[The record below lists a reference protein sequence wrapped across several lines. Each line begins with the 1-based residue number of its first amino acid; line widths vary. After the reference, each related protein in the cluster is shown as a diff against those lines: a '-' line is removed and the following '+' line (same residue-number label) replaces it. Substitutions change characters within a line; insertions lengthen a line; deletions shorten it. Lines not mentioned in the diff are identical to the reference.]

1 MELRYWVANSSH
13 MSVIRLDG
21 DSLVIELLEH
31 SRCGH
36 TAELRLADAAGMYDV
51 CQDAQDYVHIVYLN
65 RHRQLMHARVHPD
78 QEGLQTSKLPGEYAG
93 LAGLKLTRCS
103 NRLHLLLQYASRA
116 EHAALTGIHWSEP
129 AVMAE
134 ADRVIAMQWLTN
146 EQPLSAFGLLMRQ
159 GRLLLCRWNYDSASG
174 SWKAAGEG
182 MNLPLA
188 DAGAPSRLVRLPA
201 GAVPEP
207 ERPRCLLVRLLAGQL
222 AFAIYESEA
231 DGSWHAIA
239 EEAIAIPSS
248 PASVIACG
256 ADQERVRFSWAA
268 GNMICRIDYDLAA
281 NLWGRLYSTASAHP
295 VSWCAVTEAS
305 SGGPEPQ
312 SITEG
317 PSIREAIR
325 LCGTEIDAYRAD
337 RDFRSSIHFAKR
349 ALSSVERLSGRI
361 APLEEERKQ
370 LEQSLQMVQSR
381 IAELERRLSILEE
394 ELRICRSIR
403 QAGRSRHGIRRP
415 PAEGQHGQRGKDSA
429 EASFRSTLYAAHSR
443 PLSQTL
449 HHRSAASD
457 PPLQAAVGKP
467 PANSAGPQPHASS

>member
-1 MELRYWVANSSH
+1 MELRYLVANSSH
-13 MSVIRLDG
+13 MSVIRQDRDG
-21 DSLVIELLEH
+21 LVIELLEH

-36 TAELRLADAAGMYDV
+36 TAELRLAEAAGMYDV

-65 RHRQLMHARVHPD
+65 RHRQLVHARVHPD

-93 LAGLKLTRCS
+93 LAGLKLARCS

-129 AVMAE
+129 ALMAQ
-134 ADRVIAMQWLTN
+134 ADRVIAMQWLTS
-146 EQPLSAFGLLMRQ
+146 EQALSACGLLMRQ

-188 DAGAPSRLVRLPA
+188 DAGAPSRLVRLPV

-207 ERPRCLLVRLLAGQL
+207 ERPRCLLVRILAGQL
-222 AFAIYESEA
+222 AFSIYESEA
-231 DGSWHAIA
+231 DGSWQTIA

-256 ADQERVRFSWAA
+256 ANQEWLRFSWAA
-268 GNMICRIDYDLAA
+268 GGRICRIDYDLAA
-281 NLWGRLYSTASAHP
+281 SIWGRLYSSATVHP
-295 VSWCAVTEAS
+295 VPWCGVTAAS

-312 SITEG
+312 WITDG

-325 LCGTEIDAYRAD
+325 LSGMEIDAYRAE

-349 ALSSVERLSGRI
+349 ALASVERLSGRI
-361 APLEEERKQ
+361 APMEEEREQ
-370 LEQSLQMVQSR
+370 LGQSLQMVQSR
-381 IAELERRLSILEE
+381 IANLERRLSILEE
-394 ELRICRSIR
+394 ELRIRRSLR
-403 QAGRSRHGIRRP
+403 QAKRSRHGIRRP
-415 PAEGQHGQRGKDSA
+415 PAEGQHGQRGKEPA
-429 EASFRSTLYAAHSR
+429 EAAFRSTLYAAHSR
-443 PLSQTL
+443 P
-449 HHRSAASD
+449 
-457 PPLQAAVGKP
+457 VP
-467 PANSAGPQPHASS
+467 PALHRRSNSTEPSIQPAAGTPPVN